1 MDKFPNTC
9 DRFIAYF
16 DIMGFRDLSYR
27 NSHEEIAKIM
37 NFVSENIQAI
47 KVTEEYLLKN
57 DEEPDGPFEKAIIM
71 PIVFSD
77 TIILISGSNT
87 FYDARKAIYA
97 ASFLLSKMLKMRV
110 PVKGALSY
118 GLITA
123 NLNKSIYFGRPLIDA
138 YLLCDET
145 FFYGATLHHSM
156 EKYLSENDL
165 TFPNAPLKHGQVPM
179 KTGQVTHYYIDLGKK
194 YTDYE
199 NNKTIVD
206 EFYLSVSGGV
216 RRYVDNS
223 LSVYAP

>member
-1 MDKFPNTC
+1 MGEFQNTC
-9 DRFIAYF
+9 NRFIAYF

-27 NSHEEIAKIM
+27 NSHEEVAKIM
-37 NFVSENIQAI
+37 NLVSEKIQAI

-57 DEEPDGPFEKAIIM
+57 DGDPDSAFEKAIIM

-97 ASFLLSKMLKMRV
+97 ASFLLSKMLEMGV

-118 GLITA
+118 GFMTA
-123 NLNKSIYFGRPLIDA
+123 DLEKSIYFGRPLIDA
-138 YLLCDET
+138 YLLCEET
-145 FFYGATLHHSM
+145 FFYGATLHHSF
-156 EKYLSENDL
+156 EKYLSENDS

-179 KTGQVTHYYIDLGKK
+179 KTGQVTHYYIDLGKD

-199 NNKTIVD
+199 NKKTIVE
-206 EFYLSVSGGV
+206 EFYLSISGGV
-216 RRYVDNS
+216 RRYVDNT